1 MLHKHTCIAP
11 FINLTID
18 PEQNTSPCPYLGG
31 GTWQFKDIDFQNI
44 WKSEKFEKLR
54 NDHLK
59 GNKPIECNR
68 CWKDEKVNK
77 ESARQRTN
85 KLHNI
90 DKLEPII
97 NDKSYLQG
105 PKVLT
110 MKNGNIC
117 NLQCRICGPKDS
129 SSWIPEAKSHLQKF
143 PNNLEHTWFGI
154 ESFKKNW
161 TEDQMQ
167 NFYDISNNLTRVEH
181 YGGEPLYNKRVEEHT
196 AKLVEQ
202 GLAKNIVLYFNTN
215 GTHIPSNSLQQ
226 LFKNFKAIEFNIS
239 IDGIENHFEYIRHPA
254 KWSRLLQTIEWCNQQ
269 QNFVWGIVST
279 VSNLNI
285 YYIDSMLETFDSW
298 SKQNVF
304 LNILENPA
312 FYSITNL
319 PDRMKE
325 IITKKYEGNKRL
337 ESTVAYMNYHKG
349 DDLIWNKFLFWTKNK
364 DSYRQQDF
372 HFTFPEFSSII

>member
-31 GTWQFKDIDFQNI
+31 GTWKFKDVNFQNI

-54 NDHLK
+54 KDHLK
-59 GNKPIECNR
+59 GNKPVECNR
-68 CWKDEKVNK
+68 CWKDEEVNK

-90 DKLEPII
+90 ENLEPII

-105 PKVLT
+105 PKILT

-117 NLQCRICGPKDS
+117 NLQCRTCGPKDS
-129 SSWIPEAKSHLQKF
+129 SGWIPEAKSHIKKF
-143 PNNLEHTWFGI
+143 ANDLEHTWFGI

-161 TEDQMQ
+161 TDGQMQ
-167 NFYDISNNLTRVEH
+167 NFYDIGDNLTRVEH

-215 GTHIPSNSLQQ
+215 GTHIPSKKLQK
-226 LFKNFKAIEFNIS
+226 LFTNFKAIEFNIS
-239 IDGIENHFEYIRHPA
+239 IDGIENQFEYIRHPA
-254 KWSRLLQTIEWCNQQ
+254 KWSKLLETIEWCNQQ
-269 QNFVWGIVST
+269 QNFIWGIVTT

-285 YYIDSMLETFDSW
+285 YYLDSMLQTFDSW
-298 SKQNVF
+298 GKQNVF
-304 LNILENPA
+304 LNILENPT

-319 PDRMKE
+319 PDRMKN

-337 ESTVAYMNYHKG
+337 EPTVAYMNNHKG
-349 DDLIWNKFLFWTKNK
+349 DNLIWKKFLFWTKNK
-364 DSYRQQDF
+364 DSYRQQNF

>member
-31 GTWQFKDIDFQNI
+31 GTWQFKDAELQDI
-44 WKSEKFEKLR
+44 WKSSKFEKLR
-54 NDHLK
+54 KDHLE
-59 GNKPIECNR
+59 GSKPTECSR
-68 CWKDEKVNK
+68 CWKDEEVNK

-90 DKLEPII
+90 ETLENII
-97 NDKSYLQG
+97 NDKSYLRG

-129 SSWIPEAKSHLQKF
+129 SSWIPEAKSHIQNF
-143 PNNLEHTWFGI
+143 PNDLEHTWFGI

-161 TEDQMQ
+161 TDKQMQ

-181 YGGEPLYNKRVEEHT
+181 YGGEPLYNKLVEEHT

-202 GLAKNIVLYFNTN
+202 GLSKNIVLYFNTN
-215 GTHIPSNSLQQ
+215 GTHIPSKRLQE
-226 LFKNFKAIEFNIS
+226 LFKSFKSIEFNIS
-239 IDGIENHFEYIRHPA
+239 IDGTEKHFEYIRHPA
-254 KWSRLLQTIEWCNQQ
+254 KWSKLLETVEWCNQQ
-269 QNFVWGIVST
+269 QNFIWGIVST

-285 YYIDSMLETFDSW
+285 YYLDSMLETFDSW
-298 SKQNVF
+298 NKQNVF
-304 LNILENPA
+304 LNILENPK
-312 FYSITNL
+312 FYSIVNL
-319 PDRMKE
+319 PDRIKKT
-325 IITKKYEGNKRL
+325 ITKKYEGNKRL
-337 ESTVAYMNYHKG
+337 ESTVAYMNNQQG
-349 DDLIWNKFLFWTKNK
+349 DDLIWDKFLFWTKNK
-364 DSYRQQDF
+364 DSYRKQDF

>member
-1 MLHKHTCIAP
+1 MLPKHTCIAP

-31 GTWQFKDIDFQNI
+31 GTWQFKDLDIQDI
-44 WKSEKFEKLR
+44 WKSQKFEKLR
-54 NDHLK
+54 KDHLE
-59 GNKPIECNR
+59 GNKPVECNR
-68 CWKDEKVNK
+68 CWKDEEVNK

-90 DKLEPII
+90 DQLEPML

-129 SSWIPEAKSHLQKF
+129 SSWIPEAKSHIQKF
-143 PNNLEHTWFGI
+143 PNALEHTWFGH

-161 TEDQMQ
+161 TDKQMQ
-167 NFYDISNNLTRVEH
+167 NFYDCSNNLTRVEH

-202 GLAKNIVLYFNTN
+202 GNAKNIVLYFNTN
-215 GTHIPSNSLQQ
+215 GTHIPSRRLQE
-226 LFKNFKAIEFNIS
+226 LFRSFKAIEFNIS
-239 IDGIENHFEYIRHPA
+239 IDGIENQFEYIRHPA
-254 KWSRLLQTIEWCNQQ
+254 KWSKLLSTVEWCNKQ
-269 QNFVWGIVST
+269 QNFIWGIVST

-285 YYIDSMLETFDSW
+285 YYLDSMLETFDSW
-298 SKQNVF
+298 GKQNVF
-304 LNILENPA
+304 LNILENPT
-312 FYSITNL
+312 FYCITNI
-319 PDRMKE
+319 PDRIKN
-325 IITKKYEGNKRL
+325 IITKKYKGNERL
-337 ESTVAYMNYHKG
+337 QSTVAYMNNHKG
-349 DDLIWNKFLFWTKNK
+349 DDEIWNNFLFWTKNK
-364 DSYRQQDF
+364 DTYRGQDF
-372 HFTFPEFSSII
+372 HFTFSEFSSII

>member
-31 GTWQFKDIDFQNI
+31 GTWQFKDAELQDI
-44 WKSEKFEKLR
+44 WKSSKFEKLR
-54 NDHLK
+54 KDHLE
-59 GNKPIECNR
+59 GSKPTECSR
-68 CWKDEKVNK
+68 CWKDEEVNK

-90 DKLEPII
+90 ETLENII
-97 NDKSYLQG
+97 NDKSYLRG

-129 SSWIPEAKSHLQKF
+129 SSWIPEAKSHIQNF
-143 PNNLEHTWFGI
+143 PNHLEHTWFGI

-161 TEDQMQ
+161 TDKQMQ

-181 YGGEPLYNKRVEEHT
+181 YGGEPLYNKLVEEHT

-202 GLAKNIVLYFNTN
+202 GLSKNIVLYFNTN
-215 GTHIPSNSLQQ
+215 GTHIPSKRLQE
-226 LFKNFKAIEFNIS
+226 LFKSFKSIEFNIS
-239 IDGIENHFEYIRHPA
+239 IDGTEKHFEYIRHPA
-254 KWSRLLQTIEWCNQQ
+254 KWSKLLETVDWCNQQ
-269 QNFVWGIVST
+269 QNFIWGIVST

-285 YYIDSMLETFDSW
+285 YYLDSMLEIFDSW
-298 SKQNVF
+298 GKQNVF
-304 LNILENPA
+304 LNILENPK

-319 PDRMKE
+319 PDKIKQ
-325 IITKKYEGNKRL
+325 IITKKYEGNTRL
-337 ESTVAYMNYHKG
+337 ESTVAYMNNQQG
-349 DDLIWNKFLFWTKNK
+349 DDMIWDKFLFWTKNK
-364 DSYRQQDF
+364 DSYRKQDF